1 MKQLTERI
9 TARCS
14 TKLEDGVLLA
24 DGLSAGWVSLRSGS
38 SVREVESSMLLNVI
52 YNVAEDNG
60 ERILV
65 LSNKNPQSTL
75 RRSSTLTSNDAAIVF
90 DADTSIHSE
99 ALAAVLNS
107 KRIRMVVSDWS
118 PLEVYDL
125 FSATTR
131 AMRASLIWI
140 QLPASTHLASN
151 RAKNATATKWVREVA
166 KPCKQLLSLCALAYR
181 EAGISSKNK

>member
-75 RRSSTLTSNDAAIVF
+75 RRSSALTSIGSAVLF
-90 DADTSIHSE
+90 DADAALHSE
-99 ALAAVLNS
+99 ALAGVMNS
-107 KRIRMVVSDWS
+107 KRIRMVVSDWCPSKVYELFTSMTTALRS
-118 PLEVYDL
+118 PM
-125 FSATTR
+125 F
-131 AMRASLIWI
+131 WI
-140 QLPASTHLASN
+140 QLPASPQPHTHRVKEST
-151 RAKNATATKWVREVA
+151 TAMWVRELA
-166 KPCKQLLSLCALAYR
+166 EPCKQLLSLCALAYK
-181 EAGISSKNK
+181 EAGISSKNI